1 MSLIAAAVAG
11 GALGARHALETDHL
25 AAIATLID
33 GEEPHTPEKGEGS
46 RTSDSEGVSRP
57 GLVGASWGIGHT
69 VPIAAIATL
78 IDGEEPRSPENGE
91 EPRSPENGGGV
102 LRPGLVGASWGI
114 GHTVP
119 IAALG
124 VTLLVF
130 GLRLP
135 ESVVGLFEA
144 TVGVALVYL
153 GGRMLAGVVGL
164 REHAHGTHPLHS
176 HVDVGT
182 LSIGGGHVH
191 VHGDSAIVGALHGVA
206 GSGALVVALVS
217 TAPDLPTA
225 ASFLAA
231 FGLAS
236 VLTMATVSA
245 LWRRTLDTSIERA
258 LRTFAGVLGVGVGL
272 LLVVEWVG
280 LVG

>member
-46 RTSDSEGVSRP
+46 RTSDSEGVS
-57 GLVGASWGIGHT
+57 
-69 VPIAAIATL
+69 
-78 IDGEEPRSPENGE
+78 
-91 EPRSPENGGGV
+91 
-102 LRPGLVGASWGI
+102 RPGLVGASWGI